1 MKLIS
6 SKFDGVFLLENEI
19 HRDSRGYFFEAFNR
33 RDFKNLTG
41 LDVDF
46 IQDNQSSSSYGVLR
60 GLHFQKGSAAQAKL
74 IRVLRGRVLDVCV
87 DLRAGSPTLGQ
98 WEAFELSESN
108 LLQLFLPRGFAHG
121 FCVLSESADFL
132 YKCDNYYDPSS
143 EGTMDALD
151 PDLGIDW
158 RLDPQC
164 LIRSD
169 KDLRAPKFKDLD
181 PSCFYEF

>member
-74 IRVLRGRVLDVCV
+74 IRVLRGRVLDVAV
-87 DLRAGSPTLGQ
+87 DLRRGRPSFGA
-98 WEAFELSESN
+98 WAAYELSEENALS
-108 LLQLFLPRGFAHG
+108 LFLPRGFAHG

-143 EGTMDALD
+143 EGTLDALD